1 MIVLVPTYARPGL
14 FARLVADL
22 RRELH
27 RLDMVCVLD
36 DASPELYAEDV
47 LREAGGFGPRG
58 SFVTTLERASE
69 NAGKRGYWRTV
80 NRLFDLVAAV
90 SPEEPVAYLSDDLR
104 LVEGWRDRVHAL
116 LEHAETHEGCIG
128 LHAHRD
134 GRTTEWGIPG
144 GEPVGDLGER
154 MGWHDG
160 AFVTRVRWL
169 DAMRPEEVHRRWD
182 KRPELG
188 SGAWRSS
195 SYRTHGAGLW
205 WLRPRETLCRHED
218 DGVSVMN
225 PHATAS
231 ESRLG
236 ARRVYTEE

>member
-1 MIVLVPTYARPGL
+1 MIVLVSTYARPHL

-36 DASPELYAEDV
+36 DASPEPYADDV
-47 LREAGGFGPRG
+47 
-58 SFVTTLERASE
+58 TLACIDDFTVSLDRAPE

-80 NRLFDLVAAV
+80 NALFDMATALSV
-90 SPEEPVAYLSDDLR
+90 PDEPVAYLSDDLR
-104 LVEGWRDRVHAL
+104 LAEGWRARVHAL
-116 LEHAETHEGCIG
+116 LEAAEMHEGCIG

-134 GRTTEWGIPG
+134 SRSTEWGLPG
-144 GEPVGDLGER
+144 GEPVGDLGEC

-218 DGVSVMN
+218 EGVSVMN

-231 ESRLG
+231 ESRFG
-236 ARRVYTEE
+236 ARRVYTEES

>member
-1 MIVLVPTYARPGL
+1 MIVLVPTYARPHI

-22 RRELH
+22 RREL
-27 RLDMVCVLD
+27 RPYDCVIVLD
-36 DASPELYAEDV
+36 DASPEPYAEAV
-47 LREAGGFGPRG
+47 LADSQMEARNT
-58 SFVTTLERASE
+58 VITATE
-69 NAGKRGYWRTV
+69 NRGKRRYWETV
-80 NRLFDLVAAV
+80 NALLDGAKNVATGRHGF
-90 SPEEPVAYLSDDLR
+90 EVAYLSDDLR

-160 AFVTRVRWL
+160 AFVTRGRWL
-169 DAMRPEEVHRRWD
+169 DAMRPEEVTRRWD

-205 WLRPRETLCRHED
+205 WLRPREMLCRHED